1 MTIPKTL
8 GQGLATSAQLALVV
22 FLSIGLTT
30 TTHDSVA
37 STLSSMKTRVLV
49 VAPSQEERLAAEK
62 TAHLDKAMGALSE
75 REAALYR
82 LLFAAQGRAAW
93 KTADDLAK
101 QITDQRLMGAVL
113 ADRFEKRGASGA
125 ELAAWLQAYA
135 TLPQADALYAK
146 AKKVGLLS
154 PTPPQSADAWRHGGE
169 IDGAAN
175 FAPDLIIKTTG
186 AGAQTNSLAR
196 AIQRLL
202 RKGDPW
208 AARNLLLEAQNQ
220 KKLQGTFTHDAQA
233 VVGAAFFR
241 LGERD
246 QATALTNMAAG
257 ANQPLGLWI
266 RGLIAWEKSDTT
278 MARMM
283 FSRLAEHPAL
293 NDGNRAAAHFWAYR
307 AEKAQG
313 SKEAAHHHLE
323 EAANIQRSFYGLLA
337 AQLLGRSPVSPLGKA
352 HQETLVWDAST
363 RALLL
368 EHETGWRA
376 LALVQVGQLAL
387 AEAELR
393 RLNPRNDLDK
403 QQAMM
408 ALARYVPMPALALKL
423 AHLSR
428 ERGFDS
434 ALYPLL
440 PWQPKNGYQ
449 VDRALMF
456 ALARHESLFNPTA
469 TSAKG
474 AQGLMQIMP
483 ATARVMADNEEDIR
497 AIAQHDKLFD
507 PAYNMALGQK
517 YVQHLAAMPQI
528 GNNLILLLA
537 AYNGGPAKA
546 INLASS
552 HQGTDPLLFLES
564 MPVHETRNYVARVL
578 PHYWAY
584 RARLGKSLTSLK
596 QMADGK
602 WPTIN
607 VSEDST
613 TPTLRVAAVTER

>member
-1 MTIPKTL
+1 M
-8 GQGLATSAQLALVV
+8 
-22 FLSIGLTT
+22 
-30 TTHDSVA
+30 
-37 STLSSMKTRVLV
+37 SSQKTRAIVA
-49 VAPSQEERLAAEK
+49 APSKEELLAAEK
-62 TAHLDKAMGALSE
+62 AARLDKAMGALCE
-75 REAALYR
+75 KEAALYR
-82 LLFAAQGRAAW
+82 LVFAAQGRGAW
-93 KTADDLAK
+93 KAADELAK
-101 QITDQRLMGAVL
+101 KITDQRLMGAVL
-113 ADRFEKRGASGA
+113 ADRFEKRGASGL

-135 TLPQADALYAK
+135 TLPQADDFYAK
-146 AKKVGLLS
+146 AKKDGMTSL
-154 PTPPQSADAWRHGGE
+154 TRPQSTDAWSDEGE

-175 FAPDLIIKTTG
+175 FAPDLMVKNT
-186 AGAQTNSLAR
+186 AANSQTNSLAR
-196 AIQRLL
+196 AIQRTL

-220 KKLQGTFTHDAQA
+220 KKLEGTFAHDAQA
-233 VVGAAFFR
+233 VIGAAFFR
-241 LGERD
+241 VGERD
-246 QATALTNMAAG
+246 QAMALTGAAAG

-266 RGLIAWEKSDTT
+266 RGLIAWEKNDAP

-293 NDGNRAAAHFWAYR
+293 NEGNRAAAHFWAYR

-313 SKEAAHHHLE
+313 SGTEARRHLE
-323 EAANIQRSFYGLLA
+323 EAARVPRSFYGLLA
-337 AQLLGRSPVSPLGKA
+337 GQLLGRSPVAILSKDEAPS
-352 HQETLVWDAST
+352 VWDATARSI
-363 RALLL
+363 LLKYQA
-368 EHETGWRA
+368 GWRA

-387 AEAELR
+387 AEGELR
-393 RLNPRNDLDK
+393 RLNPQNDPDK

-428 ERGFDS
+428 ENGFDL

-440 PWQPKNGYQ
+440 PWQPKEGYQ

-456 ALARHESLFNPTA
+456 ALARHESLFDPMA
-469 TSAKG
+469 MSARG

-483 ATARVMADNEEDIR
+483 ATASVMADNEEDVR
-497 AIAQHDKLFD
+497 AIAHQDKLFD
-507 PAYNMALGQK
+507 PAYNIELGQK

-552 HQGTDPLLFLES
+552 RDGADPLLFLES
-564 MPVHETRNYVARVL
+564 MPVRETRNYVARVL

-584 RARLGKSLTSLK
+584 RARLGKSLSSLK
-596 QMADGK
+596 QMAEGR
-602 WPTIN
+602 WPTT
-607 VSEDST
+607 SLREET
-613 TPTLRVAAVTER
+613 TLRVAEVVNAR

>member
-1 MTIPKTL
+1 MIPKTL
-8 GQGLATSAQLALVV
+8 GRGLATSAQLALVA

-37 STLSSMKTRVLV
+37 STLSSVKTRAIVA
-49 VAPSQEERLAAEK
+49 APSKEDSLAAEK
-62 TAHLDKAMGALSE
+62 TERLDKAMGALSK
-75 REAALYR
+75 RDAALYR
-82 LLFAAQGRAAW
+82 LLFAAQRRSAW
-93 KTADDLAK
+93 SAADDLAK
-101 QITDQRLMGAVL
+101 QITDKRLIGAVL

-125 ELAAWLQAYA
+125 ELAAWLQVYA
-135 TLPQADALYAK
+135 ALPQAGAFYAK
-146 AKKVGLLS
+146 AKKAGLSSLTA
-154 PTPPQSADAWRHGGE
+154 PKAADAWRHGGE

-175 FAPDLIIKTTG
+175 FAPDLVGKNT
-186 AGAQTNSLAR
+186 AAHAPTNSLAR
-196 AIQRLL
+196 AIQRAL

-208 AARNLLLEAQNQ
+208 TARNLLLEAQNH
-220 KKLQGTFTHDAQA
+220 KKLEGTFAHDAQA

-246 QATALTNMAAG
+246 QATALTGAAAG

-266 RGLIAWEKSDTT
+266 RGLIAWEKNDAQT
-278 MARMM
+278 ARLM

-293 NDGNRAAAHFWAYR
+293 TDGNRAAAHFWAYR
-307 AEKAQG
+307 SEKAQG
-313 SKEAAHHHLE
+313 SGVAAQRHLE
-323 EAANIQRSFYGLLA
+323 EAARVPRSFYGLLA
-337 AQLLGRSPVSPLGKA
+337 AQLLGRSPVAILSKE
-352 HQETLVWDAST
+352 HQEASVWDASA
-363 RALLL
+363 RAILL
-368 EHETGWRA
+368 EREAGWRA

-393 RLNPRNDLDK
+393 RLNPQNDPDT

-423 AHLSR
+423 AQLSR
-428 ERGFDS
+428 DRGFDL

-440 PWQPKNGYQ
+440 PWQPKEGYQ

-456 ALARHESLFNPTA
+456 ALARHESLFDPTA
-469 TSAKG
+469 TSASG

-483 ATARVMADNEEDIR
+483 ATARVMADNEEDVR
-497 AIAQHDKLFD
+497 AIAQQDKLFD
-507 PAYNMALGQK
+507 PAYNIALGQK

-546 INLASS
+546 INLAS
-552 HQGTDPLLFLES
+552 GKNGADPLLFLES
-564 MPVHETRNYVARVL
+564 MPVRETRNYVARVL

-584 RARLGKSLTSLK
+584 RARLGKSLSSLK
-596 QMADGK
+596 QMAEGR
-602 WPTIN
+602 WPT
-607 VSEDST
+607 VSLTEELGA
-613 TPTLRVAAVTER
+613 LRVAEAAAR

>member
-8 GQGLATSAQLALVV
+8 GQGLATSAQLALVA

-37 STLSSMKTRVLV
+37 STLSSVKTRAIV
-49 VAPSQEERLAAEK
+49 VAPSKEELLAAEK
-62 TAHLDKAMGALSE
+62 TTRLDKAMGALSE

-101 QITDQRLMGAVL
+101 QITDKRLMGAVL
-113 ADRFEKRGASGA
+113 ADRFEKRDASGA
-125 ELAAWLQAYA
+125 ELAAWLHAYA
-135 TLPQADALYAK
+135 SLPQAEAFYTK
-146 AKKVGLLS
+146 AKKAGMSSL
-154 PTPPQSADAWRHGGE
+154 TPPQSADAWSHGGE

-175 FAPDLIIKTTG
+175 FAPDLMVKNT
-186 AGAQTNSLAR
+186 AANAQTNNLAR
-196 AIQRLL
+196 AIQRAL

-208 AARNLLLEAQNQ
+208 TARNVLLEAQNK
-220 KKLQGTFTHDAQA
+220 KKLEETFAHDAQA

-246 QATALTNMAAG
+246 QATALTGVAAG
-257 ANQPLGLWI
+257 VNQPLGLWI
-266 RGLIAWEKSDTT
+266 RGLIAWEKNDTT
-278 MARMM
+278 LAKTL
-283 FSRLAEHPAL
+283 FARLAEQPAL
-293 NDGNRAAAHFWAYR
+293 NEGNRAAAHFWAYR

-313 SKEAAHHHLE
+313 SSAAAHRHLE
-323 EAANIQRSFYGLLA
+323 EAARVQRSFYGLLA
-337 AQLLGRSPVSPLGKA
+337 AQLLGRSPVAILSKDN
-352 HQETLVWDAST
+352 QEASVWDASA
-363 RALLL
+363 RSILL
-368 EHETGWRA
+368 EHEAGWRA

-393 RLNPRNDLDK
+393 RLNPQNDPDK

-423 AHLSR
+423 AQLSR
-428 ERGFDS
+428 ERGFDL

-440 PWQPKNGYQ
+440 PWQPKEGYQ

-469 TSAKG
+469 TSASG

-497 AIAQHDKLFD
+497 AIALQDKLFD
-507 PAYNMALGQK
+507 PAYNIALGQK

-552 HQGTDPLLFLES
+552 REGGDPLLFLES
-564 MPVHETRNYVARVL
+564 MPVRETRNYVARVL

-596 QMADGK
+596 QMAEGR
-602 WPTIN
+602 WPT
-607 VSEDST
+607 VSLTEETGS
-613 TPTLRVAAVTER
+613 LRVAEVVPR